1 MMGAKH
7 PRGSNR
13 QGGRETPGSGC
24 PDQSREGVMT
34 RIHIIV
40 LVVGL
45 VLMVCGCETSPQAQG
60 FADSPLAAGGQNSP
74 SRMAAG
80 PREPTLCL
88 EQYGFAVLDFR
99 AIRDEY
105 GRVSVVGEIRNVGS
119 GPRGV
124 ELQATLRNAEGRIVA
139 VGFFYPAS
147 YRSIVPGEIWPF
159 TYSFGNRQEA
169 VRAELR
175 ITGTF
180 HTIDV
185 MSTIS
190 SRP

>member
-1 MMGAKH
+1 
-7 PRGSNR
+7 
-13 QGGRETPGSGC
+13 
-24 PDQSREGVMT
+24 MT
-34 RIHIIV
+34 RIHIIM
-40 LVVGL
+40 LAGGFAL
-45 VLMVCGCETSPQAQG
+45 AACGCELSPQRQS
-60 FADSPLAAGGQNSP
+60 FADSLPAVQGQTSRAQVAGGLK
-74 SRMAAG
+74 
-80 PREPTLCL
+80 EPGVCL

-105 GRVSVVGEIRNVGS
+105 GRVSVVGEVRNVGS
-119 GPRGV
+119 GPKGV
-124 ELQATLRNAEGRIVA
+124 ELQATLRNTEGRILA

-185 MSTIS
+185 MNSVS
-190 SRP
+190 SKL

>member
-1 MMGAKH
+1 
-7 PRGSNR
+7 
-13 QGGRETPGSGC
+13 
-24 PDQSREGVMT
+24 MT
-34 RIHIIV
+34 RIHIMV
-40 LVVGL
+40 LAGGL
-45 VLMVCGCETSPQAQG
+45 VLAACGCEMSPQTQG
-60 FADSPLAAGGQNSP
+60 FAESPL
-74 SRMAAG
+74 AAG

-99 AIRDEY
+99 AVRDEY
-105 GRVSVVGEIRNVGS
+105 GRVSAVGEIRNVGS

-147 YRSIVPGEIWPF
+147 YRSIVPGEVWPF

-185 MSTIS
+185 MSTVS
-190 SRP
+190 SKP